1 LQPREKFA
9 TGIWALLQSGYALLV
24 RGPDAGILS
33 DNPAELPL
41 IESKTVFKQS
51 RPPLLAATTSGD
63 KKICTEFMNSIQD
76 PRNFFESRKGKFIK
90 SLAMTAI
97 GTGAGA
103 VIDQGLAGFAA
114 GALISKIA
122 EPAVDLGLDLLDEYL
137 LNNLTK
143 GWQPR
148 MFFDTLKNLRETTD

>member
-1 LQPREKFA
+1 LADFDELSRLNEFPDLQKA
-9 TGIWALLQSGYALLV
+9 YSTI
-24 RGPDAGILS
+24 PDAMKR
-33 DNPAELPL
+33 LPK
-41 IESKTVFKQS
+41 IRSGRDARNF
-51 RPPLLAATTSGD
+51 RMWLAATTSGD